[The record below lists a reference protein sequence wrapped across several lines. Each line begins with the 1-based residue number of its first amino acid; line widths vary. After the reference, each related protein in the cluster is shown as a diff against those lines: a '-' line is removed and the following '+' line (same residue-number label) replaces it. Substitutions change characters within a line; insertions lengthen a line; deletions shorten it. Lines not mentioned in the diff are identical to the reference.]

1 MKENSNAQATM
12 GKPNSSPFI
21 TTN

>member
-12 GKPNSSPFI
+12 GKPNS
-21 TTN
+21 

>member
-21 TTN
+21 T